1 MEDHLVLYTDIPVN
15 KPHPEEPKQQMEPKV
30 SSESTTVI
38 KPRSLTD
45 HEITDLQWQNLST
58 SEI

>member
-1 MEDHLVLYTDIPVN
+1 MEDHPVLYTDIPVN

-30 SSESTTVI
+30 SSESTTVTQA
-38 KPRSLTD
+38 KVPDWSWNK
-45 HEITDLQWQNLST
+45 DLQWQNLGT

>member
-1 MEDHLVLYTDIPVN
+1 MLYTDIPVN

-30 SSESTTVI
+30 SSESTTVT